1 MGATFDE
8 IVYLCTQLSVY
19 VMALFFLRTKRETG
33 ESPLYT
39 KIRRNGMQMYICTG
53 IRVDIQ
59 EWNKAQKSLS
69 AMRRYENTEEGTKV
83 HDLQMKVTKAID
95 MLYAENKINTKE
107 DKAIIEQALSAIVNG
122 TVEEIQ
128 QAAKVVTAKSRTTV
142 LGFFDYF
149 YAGISDGS
157 IRHGNNSDYSP
168 GTVVVWKAFGENL
181 KEYCKKDIPFE
192 DIDKP
197 FADRFTLYLQKQGYM
212 PNTINKKVSCFRKLC
227 NLAAMEG
234 YNKNAVS
241 LRVWKDRTVK
251 EIEKRAEIYLTDEE
265 INAMYDMELT
275 GENEIVR
282 DIFLLGYFSCQ
293 RYSDYCKLREENF
306 ITYNKSGLITLTQ
319 KKTGKKVEVPIFDDR
334 VYELCDKYHYEFPDI
349 DVQKMNLKI
358 KAVGAEL
365 SKTVP
370 SFCEKY
376 VTVLTSV
383 EKRSENTYEKLLD
396 KKNKGIKFTENERK
410 WFHKLDK
417 LAKMRNG
424 SPLWERN
431 KHGEVIRAK
440 YELICS
446 HTARRSGTT
455 NLYKLGVLSDLELRS
470 ITGHESQKNF
480 EGYIRIGISEQAQR
494 VGDKIKA
501 AREAMKKQVDK

>member
-1 MGATFDE
+1 
-8 IVYLCTQLSVY
+8 
-19 VMALFFLRTKRETG
+19 MAQFFLRTKRETG

-59 EWNKAQKSLS
+59 EWNKAQKSLA
-69 AMRRYENTEEGTKV
+69 AMRRYENTEEGAKV
-83 HDLQMKVTKAID
+83 HDLQMKATKTID
-95 MLYAENKINTKE
+95 TLYAENKINTKE

-128 QAAKVVTAKSRTTV
+128 QVAKVATARSRTTV

-181 KEYCKKDIPFE
+181 KEYCKKDIPFD

-197 FADRFTLYLQKQGYM
+197 FADRFTLYLLKQGYM
-212 PNTINKKVSCFRKLC
+212 SNTINKKVSCFRKLC

-234 YNKNAVS
+234 YNKNA
-241 LRVWKDRTVK
+241 
-251 EIEKRAEIYLTDEE
+251 EE
-265 INAMYDMELT
+265 IDAMYALELT
-275 GENEIVR
+275 GDNEIVR

-319 KKTGKKVEVPIFDDR
+319 KKTKKKVEVPIFDDR
-334 VYELCDKYHYEFPDI
+334 VYELCEKYHYDFPEI

-358 KAVGAEL
+358 KAVGYEL

-370 SFCEKY
+370 SFREKY
-376 VTVLTSV
+376 VTVLTTV
-383 EKRSENTYEKLLD
+383 EKRSENTYEKLLE

-417 LAKMRNG
+417 WAKIRNG
-424 SPLWERN
+424 SPLFERN
-431 KHGEVIRAK
+431 KHGEVVRSK

-501 AREAMKKQVDK
+501 AMEAKKQVDK

>member
-1 MGATFDE
+1 
-8 IVYLCTQLSVY
+8 
-19 VMALFFLRTKRETG
+19 MAQFFLRTKREAG

-59 EWNKAQKSLS
+59 EWNKAQRSLA
-69 AMRRYENTEEGTKV
+69 AMRRYENTEEGAKV

-95 MLYAENKINTKE
+95 TLYAENKINTKE

-128 QAAKVVTAKSRTTV
+128 QVAKVATARSRTTV

-168 GTVVVWKAFGENL
+168 GTIVVWKAFGENL
-181 KEYCKKDIPFE
+181 KEYCKKDIPFD

-197 FADRFTLYLQKQGYM
+197 FADRFTLYLLKQGYM
-212 PNTINKKVSCFRKLC
+212 SNTINKKVSCFRKLC

-241 LRVWKDRTVK
+241 LRVWKDKAVK
-251 EIEKRAEIYLTDEE
+251 EIDKRAEIYLTDEE
-265 INAMYDMELT
+265 IDAMYELKLT
-275 GENEIVR
+275 GDNEVVR

-319 KKTGKKVEVPIFDDR
+319 KKTKKKVEVPIFDNR
-334 VYELCDKYHYEFPDI
+334 VYELCEKYHYDFPEI

-358 KAVGAEL
+358 KAVGYEL

-376 VTVLTSV
+376 VTVLTTV
-383 EKRSENTYEKLLD
+383 EKRSENTYEKLLE
-396 KKNKGIKFTENERK
+396 KKKKGIKFTENERK
-410 WFHKLDK
+410 WFHKLDRW
-417 LAKMRNG
+417 AKIRNG
-424 SPLWERN
+424 SPLFERN
-431 KHGEVIRAK
+431 KHGEVVRAK

-480 EGYIRIGISEQAQR
+480 EGYIRIGISEQALR

-501 AREAMKKQVDK
+501 AMEAKKLVDK

>member
-1 MGATFDE
+1 
-8 IVYLCTQLSVY
+8 
-19 VMALFFLRTKRETG
+19 MAQFFLRTKRETG

-59 EWNKAQKSLS
+59 EWNKAQKSLA
-69 AMRRYENTEEGTKV
+69 AMRRYENTEEGAKV
-83 HDLQMKVTKAID
+83 HDLQMKATKTID
-95 MLYAENKINTKE
+95 TLYAENKISTKE

-128 QAAKVVTAKSRTTV
+128 QVAKVATARSRTTV

-181 KEYCKKDIPFE
+181 KEYCKKDIPFD

-197 FADRFTLYLQKQGYM
+197 FADRFTLYLLKQGYM
-212 PNTINKKVSCFRKLC
+212 SNTINKKVSCFRKLC

-241 LRVWKDRTVK
+241 LRVWKDKAVK
-251 EIEKRAEIYLTDEE
+251 EIDKRAEIYLTDEE
-265 INAMYDMELT
+265 IDAMYALELT
-275 GENEIVR
+275 GDNEIVR

-319 KKTGKKVEVPIFDDR
+319 KKTKKKVEVPIFDDR
-334 VYELCDKYHYEFPDI
+334 VYELCEKYHYDFPEI

-358 KAVGAEL
+358 KAVGYEL

-370 SFCEKY
+370 SFREKY
-376 VTVLTSV
+376 VTVLTTV
-383 EKRSENTYEKLLD
+383 E
-396 KKNKGIKFTENERK
+396 FTENERK

-417 LAKMRNG
+417 WAKIRNG
-424 SPLWERN
+424 SPLFERN
-431 KHGEVIRAK
+431 KHGEVVRSK

-501 AREAMKKQVDK
+501 AMEAKKQVDK

>member
-1 MGATFDE
+1 
-8 IVYLCTQLSVY
+8 
-19 VMALFFLRTKRETG
+19 MAQFFLRTKRETG

-59 EWNKAQKSLS
+59 EWNKAQKSLA
-69 AMRRYENTEEGTKV
+69 AMRRYENTEEGAKV
-83 HDLQMKVTKAID
+83 HDLQMKATKTID
-95 MLYAENKINTKE
+95 TLYAENKINTKE

-128 QAAKVVTAKSRTTV
+128 QVAKVATARSRTTV

-181 KEYCKKDIPFE
+181 KEYCKKDIPFD

-197 FADRFTLYLQKQGYM
+197 FADRFTLYLLKQGYM
-212 PNTINKKVSCFRKLC
+212 SNTINKKVSCFRKLC

-241 LRVWKDRTVK
+241 LRVWKDKAVK
-251 EIEKRAEIYLTDEE
+251 EIDKRAEIYLTDEE
-265 INAMYDMELT
+265 IDAMYALELT
-275 GENEIVR
+275 GDNEIVR

-319 KKTGKKVEVPIFDDR
+319 KKTKKKVEVPIFDDR
-334 VYELCDKYHYEFPDI
+334 VYELCEKYHYDFPKI

-358 KAVGAEL
+358 KAVGYEL

-370 SFCEKY
+370 SFREKY
-376 VTVLTSV
+376 VTVLTTV
-383 EKRSENTYEKLLD
+383 EKRSENTYEKLLE

-410 WFHKLDK
+410 WFHKLFTENERKWFHKLDK
-417 LAKMRNG
+417 WAKIRNG
-424 SPLWERN
+424 SPLFERN
-431 KHGEVIRAK
+431 KHGEVVRSK

-501 AREAMKKQVDK
+501 AMEAKKQVDK

>member
-1 MGATFDE
+1 
-8 IVYLCTQLSVY
+8 
-19 VMALFFLRTKRETG
+19 MAQFFLRTKRETG

-59 EWNKAQKSLS
+59 EWNKAQKSLA
-69 AMRRYENTEEGTKV
+69 AMRRYENTEEGAKV
-83 HDLQMKVTKAID
+83 HDLQMKATKTID
-95 MLYAENKINTKE
+95 TLYAENKINTKE

-128 QAAKVVTAKSRTTV
+128 QVAKVATARSRTTV

-181 KEYCKKDIPFE
+181 KEYCKKDIPFD

-197 FADRFTLYLQKQGYM
+197 FADRFTLYLLKQGYM
-212 PNTINKKVSCFRKLC
+212 SNTINKKVSCFRKLC

-241 LRVWKDRTVK
+241 LRVWKDKAVK
-251 EIEKRAEIYLTDEE
+251 EIDKRAEIYLTDEE
-265 INAMYDMELT
+265 IDAMYALELT
-275 GENEIVR
+275 GDNEIVR

-319 KKTGKKVEVPIFDDR
+319 KKTKKKVEVPIFDDR
-334 VYELCDKYHYEFPDI
+334 VYELCEKYHYDFPEI

-358 KAVGAEL
+358 KAVGYEL

-370 SFCEKY
+370 SFREKY
-376 VTVLTSV
+376 VTVLTTV
-383 EKRSENTYEKLLD
+383 D
-396 KKNKGIKFTENERK
+396 KFTENERK

-417 LAKMRNG
+417 WAKIRNG
-424 SPLWERN
+424 SPLFERN
-431 KHGEVIRAK
+431 KHGEVVRSK

-501 AREAMKKQVDK
+501 AMEAKKQVDK

>member
-1 MGATFDE
+1 
-8 IVYLCTQLSVY
+8 
-19 VMALFFLRTKRETG
+19 MAQFFLRTKRETG

-107 DKAIIEQALSAIVNG
+107 DTAIIEQVLSAIVNG

-128 QAAKVVTAKSRTTV
+128 QTAKVVTAKSRTTV

-383 EKRSENTYEKLLD
+383 EKRSEKTYEKLLD

>member
-1 MGATFDE
+1 
-8 IVYLCTQLSVY
+8 
-19 VMALFFLRTKRETG
+19 MAQFFLRTKRETG

-59 EWNKAQKSLS
+59 EWNKAQKSLA
-69 AMRRYENTEEGTKV
+69 AMRRYENTEEGAKV
-83 HDLQMKVTKAID
+83 HDLQMKATKTID
-95 MLYAENKINTKE
+95 TLYAENKINTKE

-128 QAAKVVTAKSRTTV
+128 QVAKVATARSRTTV

-181 KEYCKKDIPFE
+181 KEYCKKDIPFD

-197 FADRFTLYLQKQGYM
+197 FADRFTLYLLKQGYM
-212 PNTINKKVSCFRKLC
+212 SNTINKKVSCFRKLC

-241 LRVWKDRTVK
+241 LRVWKDKAVK
-251 EIEKRAEIYLTDEE
+251 EIDKRAEIYLTDEE
-265 INAMYDMELT
+265 IDAMYALELT
-275 GENEIVR
+275 GDNEIVR

-319 KKTGKKVEVPIFDDR
+319 KKTKKKVEVPIFDDR
-334 VYELCDKYHYEFPDI
+334 VYELCEKYHYDFPEI

-358 KAVGAEL
+358 KAVGYEL

-370 SFCEKY
+370 SFREKY
-376 VTVLTSV
+376 VTVL
-383 EKRSENTYEKLLD
+383 
-396 KKNKGIKFTENERK
+396 FTENERK

-417 LAKMRNG
+417 WAKIRNG
-424 SPLWERN
+424 SPLFERN
-431 KHGEVIRAK
+431 KHGEVVRSK

-501 AREAMKKQVDK
+501 AMEAKKQVDK

>member
-1 MGATFDE
+1 
-8 IVYLCTQLSVY
+8 
-19 VMALFFLRTKRETG
+19 MAQFFLRTKRETG

-59 EWNKAQKSLS
+59 EWNKAQKSLA
-69 AMRRYENTEEGTKV
+69 AMRRYENTEEGAKV
-83 HDLQMKVTKAID
+83 HDLQMKATKTID
-95 MLYAENKINTKE
+95 TLYAENKINTKE

-128 QAAKVVTAKSRTTV
+128 QVAKVATARSRTTV

-181 KEYCKKDIPFE
+181 KEYCKKDIPFD

-197 FADRFTLYLQKQGYM
+197 FADRFTLYLLKQGYM
-212 PNTINKKVSCFRKLC
+212 SNTINKKVSCFRKLC

-241 LRVWKDRTVK
+241 LRVWKDKAVK
-251 EIEKRAEIYLTDEE
+251 EIDKRAEIYLTDEE
-265 INAMYDMELT
+265 IDAMYALELT
-275 GENEIVR
+275 GDNEIVR

-319 KKTGKKVEVPIFDDR
+319 KKTKKKVEVPIFDDR
-334 VYELCDKYHYEFPDI
+334 VYELCEKYHYDFPEI

-358 KAVGAEL
+358 KAVGYEL

-370 SFCEKY
+370 SFREKY
-376 VTVLTSV
+376 VTVLTTV
-383 EKRSENTYEKLLD
+383 E
-396 KKNKGIKFTENERK
+396 NKGIKFTENERK

-417 LAKMRNG
+417 WAKIRNG
-424 SPLWERN
+424 SPLFERN
-431 KHGEVIRAK
+431 KHGEVVRSK

-501 AREAMKKQVDK
+501 AMEAKKQVDK

>member
-1 MGATFDE
+1 
-8 IVYLCTQLSVY
+8 
-19 VMALFFLRTKRETG
+19 MAQFFLRTKRETG

-59 EWNKAQKSLS
+59 EWNKAQRSLA
-69 AMRRYENTEEGTKV
+69 AMRRYENTEEGAKV

-95 MLYAENKINTKE
+95 TLYAENKINTKE

-128 QAAKVVTAKSRTTV
+128 QVAKVATAKSRTTV

-157 IRHGNNSDYSP
+157 IRHGNN
-168 GTVVVWKAFGENL
+168 
-181 KEYCKKDIPFE
+181 CKKDIPFD

-197 FADRFTLYLQKQGYM
+197 FADRFTLYLLKQGYM
-212 PNTINKKVSCFRKLC
+212 SNTINKKVSCFRKLC

-241 LRVWKDRTVK
+241 LRVWKDKAVK
-251 EIEKRAEIYLTDEE
+251 EIDKRAEIYLTDEE
-265 INAMYDMELT
+265 IDAMYELKLT
-275 GENEIVR
+275 GDNEVVR

-319 KKTGKKVEVPIFDDR
+319 MKTKKKVEVPIFDDR
-334 VYELCDKYHYEFPDI
+334 VYELCEKYHYDFPEI

-358 KAVGAEL
+358 KAVGYEL

-376 VTVLTSV
+376 VTVLTTV
-383 EKRSENTYEKLLD
+383 EKRSEKTYEKLLD
-396 KKNKGIKFTENERK
+396 KKNKGIKFTENERRQRCEMAPL
-410 WFHKLDK
+410 FGNGTSMVKLSVQN
-417 LAKMRNG
+417 M
-424 SPLWERN
+424 S
-431 KHGEVIRAK
+431 
-440 YELICS
+440 
-446 HTARRSGTT
+446 
-455 NLYKLGVLSDLELRS
+455 
-470 ITGHESQKNF
+470 
-480 EGYIRIGISEQAQR
+480 
-494 VGDKIKA
+494 
-501 AREAMKKQVDK
+501 

>member
-1 MGATFDE
+1 MS
-8 IVYLCTQLSVY
+8 Q
-19 VMALFFLRTKRETG
+19 FFLRTNKNEG
-33 ESPLYT
+33 KAPLYVRT
-39 KIRRNGMQMYICTG
+39 RRKGILFCVSTG
-53 IRVDIQ
+53 IMVDVK
-59 EWNKAQKSLS
+59 EWMKAQKSLS
-69 AMRRYENTEEGTKV
+69 AMQRYERTEEGEKV
-83 HDLQMKVTKAID
+83 HNLQVEVMKTID
-95 MLYAENKINTKE
+95 VLYSENKVQSKE
-107 DKAIIEQALSAIVNG
+107 DKIVLEQALSRVVNG

-128 QAAKVVTAKSRTTV
+128 QVAKVATEKSKTTV

-181 KEYCKKDIPFE
+181 KEYCKKDIPFD

-197 FADRFTLYLQKQGYM
+197 FADRFTLYLLKQGYM
-212 PNTINKKVSCFRKLC
+212 SNTINKKVSCFRKLC

-241 LRVWKDRTVK
+241 LRVWKDKAVK
-251 EIEKRAEIYLTDEE
+251 EI
-265 INAMYDMELT
+265 
-275 GENEIVR
+275 
-282 DIFLLGYFSCQ
+282 
-293 RYSDYCKLREENF
+293 DYCKLREENF

-319 KKTGKKVEVPIFDDR
+319 KKTKKKVEVPIFDNR
-334 VYELCDKYHYEFPDI
+334 VYELCEKYHYDFPEI

-358 KAVGAEL
+358 KAVGYEL

-370 SFCEKY
+370 SFREKY

-383 EKRSENTYEKLLD
+383 EKRSENTYEKLLE
-396 KKNKGIKFTENERK
+396 KKKKGIKFTENERK
-410 WFHKLDK
+410 WFHKLDRW
-417 LAKMRNG
+417 AKIRNG
-424 SPLWERN
+424 SPLFERN

-480 EGYIRIGISEQAQR
+480 EGYIRIGISEQALR

-501 AREAMKKQVDK
+501 AMGAKKQVDK

>member
-1 MGATFDE
+1 MGATFKE
-8 IVYLCTQLSVY
+8 IVYLCTQLNVY
-19 VMALFFLRTKRETG
+19 VMAQFFLRTKRETG

-39 KIRRNGMQMYICTG
+39 KIRRNGMQMYMCTG

-69 AMRRYENTEEGTKV
+69 AMRRYENTEEGAKV

-128 QAAKVVTAKSRTTV
+128 QTAKVVTAKSRTTV

-293 RYSDYCKLREENF
+293 RYSDCCKLREENF

-396 KKNKGIKFTENERK
+396 KKAKGIKFTENERK

>member
-1 MGATFDE
+1 MS
-8 IVYLCTQLSVY
+8 Q
-19 VMALFFLRTKRETG
+19 FFLRTNKNEG
-33 ESPLYT
+33 KAPLYVRT
-39 KIRRNGMQMYICTG
+39 RRKGILFCVSTG
-53 IRVDIQ
+53 IMVDVK
-59 EWNKAQKSLS
+59 EWVKAQKSLS
-69 AMRRYENTEEGTKV
+69 AMQRYERTDEGVRV
-83 HDLQMKVTKAID
+83 HNLQVEVMKTID
-95 MLYAENKINTKE
+95 VLYAENKVQSKE
-107 DKAIIEQALSAIVNG
+107 DKNVLEQALSRVVNG

-181 KEYCKKDIPFE
+181 KEYCKKDISFE

-241 LRVWKDRTVK
+241 LRVWKDRAVK

-396 KKNKGIKFTENERK
+396 KKAKGIKFTENERK

-501 AREAMKKQVDK
+501 AMEARKRVDK

>member
-1 MGATFDE
+1 
-8 IVYLCTQLSVY
+8 
-19 VMALFFLRTKRETG
+19 MAQFFLRTKRETG

-59 EWNKAQKSLS
+59 EWNKAQRSLA
-69 AMRRYENTEEGTKV
+69 AMRRYENTEEGAKV

-95 MLYAENKINTKE
+95 TLYAENKINTKE

-128 QAAKVVTAKSRTTV
+128 QVAKVATAKSRTTV

-181 KEYCKKDIPFE
+181 KEYCKKDIPFD

-197 FADRFTLYLQKQGYM
+197 FADRFTLYLLKQGYM
-212 PNTINKKVSCFRKLC
+212 SNTINKKVSCFRKLC

-241 LRVWKDRTVK
+241 LRVWKDKAVK
-251 EIEKRAEIYLTDEE
+251 EIDKRAEIYLTDEE
-265 INAMYDMELT
+265 IDAMYELKLT
-275 GENEIVR
+275 GDNEVVR

-319 KKTGKKVEVPIFDDR
+319 KKTKKKVEVPIFDNR
-334 VYELCDKYHYEFPDI
+334 VYELCEKYHYDFPEI
-349 DVQKMNLKI
+349 DVQKMN
-358 KAVGAEL
+358 
-365 SKTVP
+365 
-370 SFCEKY
+370 F
-376 VTVLTSV
+376 
-383 EKRSENTYEKLLD
+383 
-396 KKNKGIKFTENERK
+396 KFTENERK

-417 LAKMRNG
+417 WAKIRNG
-424 SPLWERN
+424 SPLFERN

-480 EGYIRIGISEQAQR
+480 EGYIRIGISEQALR

-501 AREAMKKQVDK
+501 AMGAKKQVDK